1 MVESSLSTL
10 YRSPFEGHTTGDR
23 PTRAGDIGVTITADM
38 LASVTQVSTW
48 HTGVSTLC
56 EVLGTALGQALPGQT
71 GDTVVSANRLVMRTG
86 PEEFLIVSDDVSDK
100 AADMTALL
108 RQSIAA
114 DVGSVT
120 NLSHARCRIHL
131 EGPKCVDTLSKLFP
145 IDLRDHAF
153 AHDQIRLTGHHH
165 VPSLLHRRGAQSFDL
180 YVFSTY
186 AFDQLATVL
195 DAAREYGVTL
205 KSTG

>member
-1 MVESSLSTL
+1 MPKGSVTVVKSVL

-23 PTRAGDIGVTITADM
+23 PTRSGGIGVTVAADM

-48 HTGVSTLC
+48 HTGVSALC
-56 EVLGTALGQALPGQT
+56 EVLGVALGQALPAHT
-71 GDTVVSANRLVMRTG
+71 GDIVRSAGRLVMRTG
-86 PEEFLIVSDDVSDK
+86 PEEFLIISDEVT
-100 AADMTALL
+100 DMTALL
-108 RQSIAA
+108 RQSITA

-131 EGPKCVDTLSKLFP
+131 EGPQCLQTLSKLFP
-145 IDLRDHAF
+145 IDLRDPAF
-153 AHDQIRLTGHHH
+153 PHQQIRLTGHHH
-165 VPSLLHRRGAQSFDL
+165 VPSLLHRLGAQSFDV

-195 DAAREYGVTL
+195 DAAREYGVSL

>member
-1 MVESSLSTL
+1 MVKSSLSSL
-10 YRSPFEGHTTGDR
+10 YRSPFEGHPLGDR
-23 PTRAGDIGVTITADM
+23 PARGGDISVTVSAHM
-38 LASVTQVSTW
+38 LTSVTQVSTW
-48 HTGVSTLC
+48 HTGVSALC
-56 EVLGTALGQALPGQT
+56 DVLGAALGQALPAQT
-71 GDTVVSANRLVMRTG
+71 GDTVGAANRLVMRTG
-86 PEEFLIVSDDVSDK
+86 PEEFLIVSDE

-108 RQSIAA
+108 RQLIAA

-120 NLSHARCRIHL
+120 NLSHARCHIHL

-145 IDLRDHAF
+145 IDLRDPAF
-153 AHDQIRLTGHHH
+153 PQQQIRLTGHHH
-165 VPSLLHRRGAQSFDL
+165 VPSLLHRLGAQSFDV

>member
-1 MVESSLSTL
+1 M
-10 YRSPFEGHTTGDR
+10 TT
-23 PTRAGDIGVTITADM
+23 
-38 LASVTQVSTW
+38 
-48 HTGVSTLC
+48 
-56 EVLGTALGQALPGQT
+56 
-71 GDTVVSANRLVMRTG
+71 
-86 PEEFLIVSDDVSDK
+86 
-100 AADMTALL
+100 LL
-108 RQSIAA
+108 RQSIASG
-114 DVGSVT
+114 VGSVT

-145 IDLRDHAF
+145 IDLRDPAF
-153 AHDQIRLTGHHH
+153 PQQEIRLSGHHH
-165 VPSLLHRRGAQSFDL
+165 VPSLLHCLGAQSFNV

>member
-1 MVESSLSTL
+1 MVKSSL

-23 PTRAGDIGVTITADM
+23 PTRAGDIGVTVTASI

-48 HTGVSTLC
+48 HTGLSALC
-56 EVLGTALGQALPGQT
+56 EVLGTALGQALPAQT
-71 GDTVVSANRLVMRTG
+71 GDTVRSKDRLVMQTG
-86 PEEFLIVSDDVSDK
+86 PEEFLIISNE

-108 RQSIAA
+108 RQSIPA

-153 AHDQIRLTGHHH
+153 AHGQIRLTGHHH
-165 VPSLLHRRGAQSFDL
+165 VPSLLHRLGAQSFDV

-186 AFDQLATVL
+186 AFDQLAAVL

>member
-1 MVESSLSTL
+1 MVKSSL
-10 YRSPFEGHTTGDR
+10 YRSPFAGHPLGDS
-23 PTRAGDIGVTITADM
+23 PTRGGDIGVTVSAVM
-38 LASVTQVSTW
+38 LTSVTQVSTW
-48 HTGVSTLC
+48 HTGVSALC
-56 EVLGTALGQALPGQT
+56 EVLGTALSQALPVHT
-71 GDTVVSANRLVMRTG
+71 GDTVFSTSRLVMRTG
-86 PEEFLIVSDDVSDK
+86 PEEFLIVSDE
-100 AADMTALL
+100 ALDMTALL

-145 IDLRDHAF
+145 IDLRDPAF
-153 AHDQIRLTGHHH
+153 PQQEIRLSGHHH
-165 VPSLLHRRGAQSFDL
+165 VPSLLHRLGAQSFNV

>member
-1 MVESSLSTL
+1 MVKSSLH
-10 YRSPFEGHTTGDR
+10 RSPFTGHQLGDR
-23 PTRAGDIGVTITADM
+23 PTRAGDIGVTVTANI

-48 HTGVSTLC
+48 HTGVSALC
-56 EVLGTALGQALPGQT
+56 EVLGAALGQALPAQT
-71 GDTVVSANRLVMRTG
+71 GDTVGSADRLVMRTG
-86 PEEFLIVSDDVSDK
+86 PEEFLIISNE

-120 NLSHARCRIHL
+120 NLSHARCRIRL

-153 AHDQIRLTGHHH
+153 VHGQIRLTGHHH
-165 VPSLLHRRGAQSFDL
+165 VPSLLHRLGAQSFDM